1 MDKKT
6 ILIVDDDRDLGKML
20 GITAQMLGYAPILCA
35 GGDEAIPHVKSVD
48 ILITDFNMPG
58 MNGVELAK
66 IAKQQNP
73 DLPVVIMTGTPQDIP
88 IDHLADEIVE
98 KPFGIARLQEIIT
111 EFQKKDLLR

>member
-1 MDKKT
+1 MAKKT
-6 ILIVDDDRDLGKML
+6 ILIVDDDRDLGKLL

-73 DLPVVIMTGTPQDIP
+73 GLPVIIMTGTPQDIP

-98 KPFGIARLQEIIT
+98 KPFSIEALKKLLDKLLQ
-111 EFQKKDLLR
+111 R